1 MNYEND
7 VAPHVYD
14 KVGNCLW
21 NLLLSKYKNIKL
33 VFLWKVRATIC
44 LEWIIKW
51 LFNFIKFLL
60 LFDFF
65 IKVFKIK

>member
-1 MNYEND
+1 MSMIKLATVYEIC
-7 VAPHVYD
+7 YFQ
-14 KVGNCLW
+14 
-21 NLLLSKYKNIKL
+21 NIKL
-33 VFLWKVRATIC
+33 VFLWKERATIC